1 MSSHSIQDLYKAVI
15 MDHYKNPKN
24 KGLKTDIGYHNVHL
38 NNPSCGDDMNVC
50 IKIEDG
56 IIKDVRH
63 DGHGCSICC
72 SSASVMSETLIGKT
86 ISEAQELINGFYTI
100 VKGEEINKSIEE
112 GLNEAIAYMG
122 VSQFPARI
130 KCATLSWKAIEKAI
144 LEVGEQSGK

>member
-1 MSSHSIQDLYKAVI
+1 MSSIEQLYKAVI

-24 KGLKTDIGYHNVHL
+24 KGLKTDIGYHLVHL
-38 NNPSCGDDMNVC
+38 NNPSCGDDMNVS

-56 IIKDVRH
+56 VIKDVRH

-72 SSASVMSETLIGKT
+72 SSASVMSETLIGMPVR
-86 ISEAQELINGFYTI
+86 EALEIIDSFYTVI
-100 VKGEEINKSIEE
+100 KGETVDETMEE
-112 GLNEAIAYMG
+112 KLGEAIAYMG

-144 LEVGEQSGK
+144 NEVGDECGK